1 MSSKEISYFRKECF
15 YEFLSQTDRLSIKLT
30 SNSEKIKLF
39 DLFVSYFLE
48 YFKDKKITNVIFHT
62 TPHMAFDFIFFKIED
77 FLNLK
82 KTIFFRTY
90 YEDITLIADDYR
102 KNNFK
107 PITNDDQTQKVEIIK
122 KYISLG

>member
-1 MSSKEISYFRKECF
+1 
-15 YEFLSQTDRLSIKLT
+15 
-30 SNSEKIKLF
+30 
-39 DLFVSYFLE
+39 
-48 YFKDKKITNVIFHT
+48 
-62 TPHMAFDFIFFKIED
+62 MAFDFIFFKIAD

-122 KYISLG
+122 KNISVWGKIGSKINDNSIKKKKIFMEY

>member
-1 MSSKEISYFRKECF
+1 M
-15 YEFLSQTDRLSIKLT
+15 SIKLT

-62 TPHMAFDFIFFKIED
+62 TPHMAFDFIFFKIAD

-107 PITNDDQTQKVEIIK
+107 TNYK
-122 KYISLG
+122 